1 MANER
6 SGDLDPEDLMKR
18 VREDASKLLEQ
29 LSPPVKAYLSGSK
42 TSLELLAV
50 YVALLGSIR
59 TVTDSLKVLSEGEE
73 NMLKIIHSGLLTVR
87 ANIDDMIKE
96 LKEEYPVV
104 MNDTNILEFK
114 SGGKNDTQN

>member
-6 SGDLDPEDLMKR
+6 IVDLDPEDLMKR
-18 VREDASKLLEQ
+18 VHEDASKLLEQ

-59 TVTDSLKVLSEGEE
+59 TVTDSLKVLSGGEKK
-73 NMLKIIHSGLLTVR
+73 MLMIIHSGLLTVR

>member
-18 VREDASKLLEQ
+18 VHEDASKLLEQ

-104 MNDTNILEFK
+104 MEDTNIQEFK